1 MANKKFVSVDPGKGD
16 TKVSVFDVDKKKIS
30 TYIYNTKY
38 SEGDFCDDALESNT
52 FIAEIEGNTF
62 KVGNGA
68 LQSAALEVTKMSD
81 IHRFST
87 LLALAMVTEPGK
99 TEELDVVLG
108 CPLSEYSVPKKRKEY
123 MDYMLPD
130 GEVSVKLKTKSDK
143 EPEIRKFKISS
154 KKVLPETSGIFFM
167 ELESYDGD
175 SVGIID
181 VGNGTAIGAIYSDYE
196 IDHAYDFT
204 SLQGGGI
211 LVSSLSELLTAT
223 YSRYNA
229 KYTLKLLTKPT
240 EERKLPLG
248 DPQKETESAKLI
260 HDHIIKHLQEIKQSC
275 NAKQWSLEFM
285 PIIFG
290 GGTSLMLKDEI
301 VEVFGKNTRFSKH
314 GVHANSLGFLRRLV
328 QQKLGID
335 CISVAEKEKE
345 EKTA

>member
-16 TKVSVFDVDKKKIS
+16 TKVSVYDADKKRIS

-52 FIAEIEGNTF
+52 FIAEIDGKTF

-68 LQSAALEVTKMSD
+68 LQSAALEVTKMAD
-81 IHRFST
+81 IHKFST
-87 LLALAMVTEPGK
+87 LVALAMVAETGK

-130 GEVSVKLKTKSDK
+130 GVVSVKLKTKSDK
-143 EPEIRKFKISS
+143 EPEVRKFKIAS

-167 ELESYDGD
+167 ELDSYDGE
-175 SVGIID
+175 SVGVID
-181 VGNGTAIGAIYSDYE
+181 IGNGTAIGAIYSDYE

-211 LVSSLSELLTAT
+211 LVSSLSELLTAS
-223 YSRYNA
+223 YSRYNN
-229 KYTLKLLTKPT
+229 KYTLKLLTKPYA
-240 EERKLPLG
+240 ERKLPLG
-248 DPQKETESAKLI
+248 DPEKEQESQKLI
-260 HDHIIKHLQEIKQSC
+260 HDHIINHLKEVKQSC

-290 GGTSLMLKDEI
+290 GGTSLMLKNEI
-301 VEVFGKNTRFSKH
+301 VEVFGNHITFSKH
-314 GVHANSLGFLRRLV
+314 DVHANSLGFLRRLV

-335 CISVAEKEKE
+335 CIAAVNTDNKGE
-345 EKTA
+345 